1 MGPLFPFQAIATRN
15 AHIHKLRSG
24 LGGQLAPLL
33 MVQLQ
38 ICFLCLITVVRLG
51 AKTTRKEA
59 SDFFAEPACL
69 QKA

>member
-24 LGGQLAPLL
+24 LGEQLAPLL

-38 ICFLCLITVVRLG
+38 ICFLLITVVQLG
-51 AKTTRKEA
+51 VKTTRKGA
-59 SDFFAEPACL
+59 VDFFSD
-69 QKA
+69 